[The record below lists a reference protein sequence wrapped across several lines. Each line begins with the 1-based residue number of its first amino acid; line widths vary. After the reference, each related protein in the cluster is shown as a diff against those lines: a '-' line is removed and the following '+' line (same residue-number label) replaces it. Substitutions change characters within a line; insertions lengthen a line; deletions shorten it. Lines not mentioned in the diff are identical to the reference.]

1 MTKSPAFIIWWKEFR
16 AVLPIWGA
24 AIVALLLPSLLGL
37 PVFGMP
43 QPEVWRITSFVIGSV
58 VVAAWLFTREFQ
70 DRTLLWQLVLSQG
83 RNAPLMRKAGVAFV
97 LQLLLTGLYLV
108 VGAGDWRGSH
118 GLMEFCLTVAVV
130 APASACF
137 WASVQRSAPGVL
149 VLALATPYLFAFG
162 CYAGIEALTERFP
175 GEWVMALGYA
185 ETRNRVI
192 AALFVVY
199 AAGCTAGVAW
209 FWRRL
214 QLKGDAIQVSTIE
227 TTISSRWL
235 GARAYVRRPAW
246 LALVRKELGL
256 QRFCFWLAALLLVA
270 ALGFIVGDLLLQHL
284 IEVAAQAGQTTLRLG
299 WWQSMLRG
307 FGSAMFVVFAALI
320 PVLTGALAFAE
331 EEHLGNRAWQLCQPV
346 KAGRQWFFKLGVAAG
361 LSLGLGVVLPVS
373 IAWAYASL
381 RIGEATIPDVEP
393 GVPSQLLITHFLAF
407 SLAAWCATWSRNT
420 VTAIMKGFLGLLVF
434 VAILQWMYGLLWV
447 GRPVLSLP
455 DWRLAALAVVVAALT
470 MTLLNHRRL
479 GLGARQWL
487 GQAALF
493 TGLVAISVYLG
504 ATWP

>member
-1 MTKSPAFIIWWKEFR
+1 MNRSSHFIIWWKEFR
-16 AVLPIWGA
+16 AVLPLWGTVV
-24 AIVALLLPSLLGL
+24 VALLLPSLMGL
-37 PVFGMP
+37 PQFGMP
-43 QPEVWRITSFVIGSV
+43 QPPVWRMAAFVIGSV
-58 VVAAWLFTREFQ
+58 TVAAWLFTREFQ
-70 DRTLLWQLVLSQG
+70 DRTLIWQLLLPQS
-83 RNAPLMRKAGVAFV
+83 RMASLLRKFGAAAA

-108 VGAGDWRGSH
+108 VGSGDWRGSH
-118 GLMEFCLTVAVV
+118 GLMEFCLAVTFV
-130 APASACF
+130 APAGACF

-149 VLALATPYLFAFG
+149 VLALVTPYLFAFG
-162 CYAGIEALTERFP
+162 CYAGIEALPVRVP
-175 GEWVMALGYA
+175 GEWVMALGVA
-185 ETRNRVI
+185 ETRNQVI
-192 AALFVVY
+192 AALFGVY
-199 AAGCTAGVAW
+199 AVGCTAGVAW

-214 QLKGDAIQVSTIE
+214 QLKGDAVQVSTIE

-256 QRFCFWLAALLLVA
+256 QRFCFWLAALLVIA
-270 ALGFIVGDLLLQHL
+270 APGFVIGDLLLQRL
-284 IEVAAQAGQTTLRLG
+284 IDVAAQAGQTTLRLG

-320 PVLTGALAFAE
+320 PVLAGALAFAE

-346 KAGRQWFFKLGVAAG
+346 KAGRQWIIKLGVAAVV
-361 LSLGLGVVLPVS
+361 SVALGILLPGV
-373 IAWAYASL
+373 IAWVYASL
-381 RIGEATIPDVEP
+381 HIGEVIVPGMEP

-420 VTAIMKGFLGLLVF
+420 VTAIMKGFLGLLLF
-434 VAILQWMYGLLWV
+434 VGILQWMYGLLLV

-470 MTLLNHRRL
+470 TTLSNHRRID
-479 GLGARQWL
+479 LGARHWL

-493 TGLVAISVYLG
+493 TGLVAISIFLST
-504 ATWP
+504 TWP